1 MTNVRR
7 IGTTWRTRRPAVRV
21 VVSDND
27 PAICGA
33 MAHLVGVAFKTP
45 MVAASLST
53 HVRVEVLGAYQL
65 SSPLMATAM
74 GESFAAEPLTNLSET
89 SDVATV
95 ITMSGLSSVPA
106 ERAFILDASAPIVC
120 LSRLRDVITPR
131 EAPPALTTVACRPDE
146 AFDEHGASIFSIVE
160 MADVCFAFAAILANE
175 LQG

>member
-1 MTNVRR
+1 
-7 IGTTWRTRRPAVRV
+7 
-21 VVSDND
+21 
-27 PAICGA
+27 

-120 LSRLRDVITPR
+120 QSQLRDVVTPH
-131 EAPPALTTVACRPDE
+131 EAPPALAAVACGPEE
-146 AFDEHGASIFSIVE
+146 AFTEHGAHDFSVVE
-160 MADVCFAFAAILANE
+160 MADVCFAFAAIMANE